1 MVTTLINELLAA
13 DAADAIS
20 LIQRLIA
27 DPVLHSKLQA
37 SAKALTIH
45 SSTLVHN
52 TSISAF
58 VSG

>member
-37 SAKALTIH
+37 SAKALIH